1 MPELPP
7 KQRLFVE
14 QYLLDMNAT
23 GAAERAGYAHPNTQG
38 PRLLQKPKVSA
49 AIAEAVKARSERAKI
64 DADWVLQNLRAV
76 YERVT
81 QEVKPSLNSK
91 TGKPL
96 KDEDG
101 NALYTY
107 NANAALRALELI
119 GKHVGV
125 NAFEEKVRDDF
136 GQQLIERI
144 QAGRRRVGK
153 PPLAGP
159 TIDVKPSHSANS
171 ASLPKPTG

>member
-1 MPELPP
+1 VSELPP
-7 KQRLFVE
+7 KQRFFVE
-14 QYLLDMNAT
+14 EYLLDMNAT

-38 PRLLQKPKVSA
+38 PRLLQKNKVAA
-49 AIAEAVKARSERAKI
+49 AIAEAVKARSERARI

-125 NAFEEKVRDDF
+125 NAFEEKADAEF
-136 GQQLIERI
+136 GRQLLERI

-153 PPLAGP
+153 PPFAGP
-159 TIDVKPSHSANS
+159 TIDVKPSRNANS

>member
-1 MPELPP
+1 M
-7 KQRLFVE
+7 
-14 QYLLDMNAT
+14 
-23 GAAERAGYAHPNTQG
+23 
-38 PRLLQKPKVSA
+38 
-49 AIAEAVKARSERAKI
+49 
-64 DADWVLQNLRAV
+64 LQNLRSV

-96 KDEDG
+96 KDGDG

-125 NAFEEKVRDDF
+125 NAFEEKANADF
-136 GQQLIERI
+136 GRQLLERI
-144 QAGRRRVGK
+144 QAGRRRVGM

-159 TIDVKPSHSANS
+159 TIDVKPSRNANS